1 MRHIFNIK
9 GVIALAVMVVVLA
22 VAATYAA
29 NVALA
34 RSLYT
39 ACPTP
44 FETRNPGVARLPLNT
59 GNIPMSNNIEGAI
72 STLPRLHQAINVG
85 SCGYL
90 LTPFVEIQGYV

>member
-44 FETRNPGVARLPLNT
+44 FEPAT
-59 GNIPMSNNIEGAI
+59 
-72 STLPRLHQAINVG
+72 
-85 SCGYL
+85 
-90 LTPFVEIQGYV
+90 QG